1 MVYLCK
7 FKLGGVPMNH
17 HFPTLM
23 ERPDNGNIFAS
34 LIYEVVAYFSVPFLL
49 LLLLQGAQNDGKI
62 VSVIEVAYHA
72 LNFFVALFIYREYL
86 TDTFADI
93 RYNFKRLLH
102 TSSVNMALI
111 LLYVL
116 VLHALF
122 GMDRGITNL
131 LAYGG
136 LPLTEVELFILPS
149 SLVLTRPVL
158 GTLCLVFLAPLAIS
172 CLYYATVF
180 APICYTR
187 PVLAY
192 VAVAAFLA
200 FPRFCNAS
208 TYWDPVTEWTLYFT
222 QLPIHL
228 LACRSYQMSDS
239 IWAPILTHTVVNA
252 IACGLLIF
260 ARFTAIL

>member
-1 MVYLCK
+1 
-7 FKLGGVPMNH
+7 MNH

-23 ERPDNGNIFAS
+23 ERPENGNIFAS
-34 LIYEVVAYFSVPFLL
+34 LIYEVVAFFSVPFLL
-49 LLLLQGAQNDGKI
+49 LLLLQGFNSDSSA
-62 VSVIEVAYHA
+62 VSYIEIAYHV

-86 TDTFADI
+86 SDTFSDI
-93 RYNFKRLLH
+93 RYNFQRLLH
-102 TSSVNMALI
+102 SSSMNMALI

-122 GMDRGITNL
+122 GMNRGITNL

-149 SLVLTRPVL
+149 SLVLTRPLL
-158 GTLCLVFLAPLAIS
+158 GTVCMVFLVPLSIS
-172 CLYYATVF
+172 CLFYATVF

-192 VAVAAFLA
+192 FAMAAFLA
-200 FPRFCNAS
+200 FPRYCNAA

-239 IWAPILTHTVVNA
+239 VWAPILTHTVVNA
-252 IACGLLIF
+252 IACALLIF
-260 ARFTAIL
+260 ARLSSIM